1 MKSKKNLCFVFMFVI
16 LFIFTG
22 SLSIY
27 AAGKGTSGAA
37 FLKIGRGVRAIGM
50 GGAFC
55 AVADDASTIYWNPAG
70 LTNTSDKEIV
80 AAYTRWFAD
89 ITQVFLGY
97 VHPLS
102 EKNALGAGLL
112 YLGATDTKRDEWGE
126 DMGSFGITEMAPTI
140 GYAHKFGN
148 GISIGGSVK
157 YIYQKLE
164 DEVAGGFAF
173 DIGGLYKTSI
183 ENLTLG
189 VSIQNIGAEI
199 KFIGEGDALPRN
211 IKLGIAYKGSYSES
225 ISHSTQNFTLALD
238 TNLPSD
244 GEMYVCIG
252 GEYWVANIIAL
263 RVGYRTGP
271 ADEGSG
277 VTAGAGLRIER
288 ILLDYAFVPYGD
300 LGNTHRISLGMK
312 F

>member
-1 MKSKKNLCFVFMFVI
+1 

-22 SLSIY
+22 SSNIY
-27 AAGKGTSGAA
+27 AAGKGTFGAP
-37 FLKIGRGVRAIGM
+37 FLIIGGGVRAIGM

-55 AVADDASTIYWNPAG
+55 AVADDATTIYWNPGG
-70 LTNTSDKEIV
+70 LTNISDKEIT

-89 ITQVFLGY
+89 ITHAFLGY
-97 VHPLS
+97 AQPLN

-112 YLGATDTKRDEWGE
+112 YLGATDAKRDEWGE
-126 DMGSFGITEMAPTI
+126 EIGSFDIAEMAPTI
-140 GYAHKFGN
+140 GHAHKFGN
-148 GISIGGSVK
+148 RVSIGTSVK
-157 YIYQKLE
+157 YISQKLE
-164 DEVAGGFAF
+164 DESASGFAF
-173 DIGGLYKTSI
+173 DIGGLYKTPI

-189 VSIQNIGAEI
+189 ISIQNIGTEI
-199 KFIGEGDALPRN
+199 KFIEEGDALPSN
-211 IKLGIAYKGSYSES
+211 IKLGAAYKVIEDL
-225 ISHSTQNFTLALD
+225 TLALD

-244 GEMYVCIG
+244 GEIYVCIG
-252 GEYWVANIIAL
+252 GEYWVTNIMAL

-277 VTAGAGLRIER
+277 LTAGAGFRAGK